1 MSVAKNHAFGWR
13 LRSVAAAVLLL
24 VASAAP
30 VLAQNVPAAPPSVL
44 VQWPDTI
51 YTNGRIIT
59 FDDTAVNNNPGK
71 IAEALAVRAG
81 IIIAIGSAKE
91 IATLKG
97 EKTKVIDLQGKT
109 MMPAFVHSHN
119 HIQGPAEQKAYE
131 LFNLPELTPG
141 YYLDTGVEWTS
152 KEILAKIKAA
162 VDQLRAKADVTKSEW
177 IGIKLFEDPEKG
189 FPTIA
194 TASQLMG
201 SWVDADAEI
210 KKADIDEIV
219 PDRMFELTVA
229 ASVQDRPRRGH
240 KRNVWYKL
248 SAGENGAPVWKEFM
262 DFTWEPWVYDQPVA
276 KRQAIETKD

>member
-1 MSVAKNHAFGWR
+1 MSVRKSRAFGWR
-13 LRSVAAAVLLL
+13 LRSVLAAALLL

-30 VLAQNVPAAPPSVL
+30 VLAQGVAAPGVL

-59 FDDTAVNNNPGK
+59 FDDTKVNNNPGTV
-71 IAEALAVRAG
+71 AEALAVRDG

-119 HIQGPAEQKAYE
+119 HIQGPAEQKAYDI
-131 LFNLPELTPG
+131 FKLPELTPG

-162 VDQLRAKADVTKSEW
+162 VDQLRAKMNVTEKEW
-177 IGIKLFEDPEKG
+177 IGIQLFEDPNKG

-194 TASQLMG
+194 TAAHLMG
-201 SWVDADAEI
+201 PWIDADAEI
-210 KKADIDEIV
+210 RKSDIDAIV

-229 ASVQDRPRRGH
+229 STVQRRPRSF
-240 KRNVWYKL
+240 KRDVWYKL
-248 SAGENGAPVWKEFM
+248 SAGPNGAPVWTEVMAFKW
-262 DFTWEPWVYDQPVA
+262 TPWVYDQPVA
-276 KRQAIETKD
+276 KRQIIESND

>member
-131 LFNLPELTPG
+131 LFKLPEITPG

-162 VDQLRAKADVTKSEW
+162 IDQLRAKADVTENEW
-177 IGIKLFEDPEKG
+177 IGIKLFEDPDKG

-201 SWVDADAEI
+201 AWVDADTEI
-210 KKADIDEIV
+210 KKADIDAIV

-240 KRNVWYKL
+240 KKNVWYKL
-248 SAGENGAPVWKEFM
+248 SAGENGQPVWQEFM
-262 DFTWEPWVYDQPVA
+262 EFKWQPWVYDQPVA
-276 KRQAIETKD
+276 KRKVIETND

>member
-1 MSVAKNHAFGWR
+1 MRERRSRTFGWW
-13 LRSVAAAVLLL
+13 LRRVSAVVALLL
-24 VASAAP
+24 VAFAMP
-30 VLAQNVPAAPPSVL
+30 VLAQNITAPGVL

-51 YTNGRIIT
+51 YINGKIIT
-59 FDDTAVNNNPGK
+59 FDNTAVNNDPGR
-71 IAEALAVRAG
+71 IAEALAVRDG
-81 IIIAIGSAKE
+81 IIIAIGSTKE
-91 IATLKG
+91 ISALRG

-131 LFNLPELTPG
+131 LFKLPEFTPG

-162 VDQLRAKADVTKSEW
+162 VDHLRAKADVAQNEW
-177 IGIKLFEDPEKG
+177 IGIKLFEDPDKG

-201 SWVDADAEI
+201 AWVDADTEI
-210 KKADIDEIV
+210 KKADIDAIV

-229 ASVQDRPRRGH
+229 ASVQRRPQRF

-248 SAGENGAPVWKEFM
+248 SAGKNGEPVWQEFM
-262 DFTWEPWVYDQPVA
+262 AFEWTPWVYDQPVA
-276 KRQAIETKD
+276 KRKVIETSD

>member
-1 MSVAKNHAFGWR
+1 MSARKSRASGWR
-13 LRSVAAAVLLL
+13 LRSVFAAALLL
-24 VASAAP
+24 VTSAAP
-30 VLAQNVPAAPPSVL
+30 GLSQNAPAAPPDIL

-59 FDDTAVNNNPGK
+59 FDETAVNNNPGT

-91 IATLKG
+91 IGTLKG

-162 VDQLRAKADVTKSEW
+162 VDQLRAKTDVTENEW

-194 TASQLMG
+194 TASHLMG
-201 SWVDADAEI
+201 PWVDKDAEI
-210 KKADIDEIV
+210 KKADIDAIV

-248 SAGENGAPVWKEFM
+248 SAGENGAPAWKEFM
-262 DFTWEPWVYDQPVA
+262 EFKWEPWVYDQPVA
-276 KRQAIETKD
+276 KRQVIETKD

>member
-1 MSVAKNHAFGWR
+1 MRVRKSRASGWR
-13 LRSVAAAVLLL
+13 LRSVFAAALLL

-30 VLAQNVPAAPPSVL
+30 VLAQGVAAGIPDVL

-59 FDDTAVNNNPGK
+59 FDDTAVNDNPGTV
-71 IAEALAVRAG
+71 AEALAVRAG

-91 IATLKG
+91 IGALKG

-131 LFNLPELTPG
+131 LFKLPQFTPG

-152 KEILAKIKAA
+152 KEILAKVKAA
-162 VDQLRAKADVTKSEW
+162 VDQLRAKTDVTENEW
-177 IGIKLFEDPEKG
+177 IGIKLFEDPDKG

-201 SWVDADAEI
+201 AWVDADTEI
-210 KKADIDEIV
+210 KKADIDAIV

-240 KRNVWYKL
+240 KRDVWYKL
-248 SAGENGAPVWKEFM
+248 SADEKGAPVWEELMEFK
-262 DFTWEPWVYDQPVA
+262 WQPWVYDQPVA
-276 KRQAIETKD
+276 KRKVIETKD

>member
-1 MSVAKNHAFGWR
+1 MRERRSRTFGWQ
-13 LRSVAAAVLLL
+13 LRSVSAAVALLL
-24 VASAAP
+24 VAFAVP
-30 VLAQNVPAAPPSVL
+30 VLAQNITAPGVL

-59 FDDTAVNNNPGK
+59 FDNTAVNNDPGT

-81 IIIAIGSAKE
+81 VIIAIGSTKE
-91 IATLKG
+91 ISALRG

-131 LFNLPELTPG
+131 LFKLPEFTPG

-162 VDQLRAKADVTKSEW
+162 VDQLRAKADVTENEW
-177 IGIKLFEDPEKG
+177 IGIKLFEDPDKG

-194 TASQLMG
+194 TASYLMG
-201 SWVDADAEI
+201 PWVDADAEI
-210 KKADIDEIV
+210 RKADIDAIV

-229 ASVQDRPRRGH
+229 ASVQDRPRRGF
-240 KRNVWYKL
+240 KRNVWHKL
-248 SAGENGAPVWKEFM
+248 SAGKDGAPVWQELMEFK
-262 DFTWEPWVYDQPVA
+262 WEPWVYDQPVA
-276 KRQAIETKD
+276 KRKVIETND

>member
-1 MSVAKNHAFGWR
+1 MSARESRASGWW
-13 LRSVAAAVLLL
+13 LRSMFAAALLL
-24 VASAAP
+24 VVSAAP
-30 VLAQNVPAAPPSVL
+30 VLAQAVPSVL

-51 YTNGRIIT
+51 YTNGKIIT
-59 FDDTAVNNNPGK
+59 FDDTKVNNNPGTV
-71 IAEALAVRAG
+71 AEALAVRAG

-91 IATLKG
+91 IGALKG

-131 LFNLPELTPG
+131 LYKLPEFTPG

-152 KEILAKIKAA
+152 PEILAKVKAA
-162 VDQLRAKADVTKSEW
+162 VDQLRAKADVAKNEW
-177 IGIKLFEDPEKG
+177 IGIKLFEDPDKG

-201 SWVDADAEI
+201 AWVDADTEI
-210 KKADIDEIV
+210 KKADIDKIV

-229 ASVQDRPRRGH
+229 ASVQRRPTRGF
-240 KRNVWYKL
+240 KRDVWYKL
-248 SAGENGAPVWKEFM
+248 TAGKNGEPVWQEFLA
-262 DFTWEPWVYDQPVA
+262 FKWTPWVYDQPVA
-276 KRQAIETKD
+276 KRKVIESED

>member
-131 LFNLPELTPG
+131 LFKLPEITPG

-162 VDQLRAKADVTKSEW
+162 VGQLRAKADVTENEW
-177 IGIKLFEDPEKG
+177 IGIKLFEDPDKG

-201 SWVDADAEI
+201 AWVDADTEI
-210 KKADIDEIV
+210 KKADIDAIV

-240 KRNVWYKL
+240 KKNVWYKL
-248 SAGENGAPVWKEFM
+248 SAGENGQPVWQEFM
-262 DFTWEPWVYDQPVA
+262 EFKWQPWVYDQPVA
-276 KRQAIETKD
+276 KRKVIETND

>member
-1 MSVAKNHAFGWR
+1 MSVTKNRASSWR
-13 LRSVAAAVLLL
+13 LRSAFAAALLL
-24 VASAAP
+24 AMSATP
-30 VLAQNVPAAPPSVL
+30 VLAQNAASAPPNML
-44 VQWPDTI
+44 IQWPDTI

-59 FDDTAVNNNPGK
+59 FDDTAVNNNPGTV
-71 IAEALAVRAG
+71 AEALAVRGG

-131 LFNLPELTPG
+131 LFNLPEFTPG
-141 YYLDTGVEWTS
+141 YYLDTNVEWTS

-162 VDQLRAKADVTKSEW
+162 VDQLRAKTNVTENEW
-177 IGIKLFEDPEKG
+177 IGIKLFEDPAKG

-201 SWVDADAEI
+201 PWVDADAEI
-210 KKADIDEIV
+210 KKADIDAIV

-240 KRNVWYKL
+240 KRNIWYKL
-248 SAGENGAPVWKEFM
+248 SASETGAPVWKEFLE
-262 DFTWEPWVYDQPVA
+262 FKWEPWVYDQPVA
-276 KRQAIETKD
+276 KRQVIETKD